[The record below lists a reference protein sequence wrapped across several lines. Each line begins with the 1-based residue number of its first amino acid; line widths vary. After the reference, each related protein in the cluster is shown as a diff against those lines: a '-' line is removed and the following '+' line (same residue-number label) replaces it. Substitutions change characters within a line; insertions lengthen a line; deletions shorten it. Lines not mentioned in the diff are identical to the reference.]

1 MKPFIT
7 PEISASGKKV
17 LPIQFEGISARRFAS
32 YFIGQIFVGYSM
44 PESHSFGTAWIF
56 QLTSNKGDVL
66 ELSSACTQVV
76 GWEETGSLNVRHITP
91 ASREVD
97 PQMQWPFM
105 AIAPFPISAIDVVI
119 FEDAELITQC
129 GLVFVNELG
138 GEIIVE
144 TGVSPGSVSVSGPFA
159 GDMFDPEFPL
169 ASCRRERLSE
179 KFNESSS
186 S

>member
-7 PEISASGKKV
+7 SEPSASGKKF
-17 LPIQFEGISARRFAS
+17 LPIKFEGISAQLFARH
-32 YFIGQIFVGYSM
+32 FIGQTFVGYSM
-44 PESHSFGTAWIF
+44 PESHSFGAAWIF

-76 GWEETGSLNVRHITP
+76 GWEEAGSLNVRHIP
-91 ASREVD
+91 PESREVD

-105 AIAPFPISAIDVVI
+105 AITPFSICAIDVVI
-119 FEDAELITQC
+119 FEDTELITQC
-129 GLVFVNELG
+129 GLVFVNEFG

-144 TGVSPGSVSVSGPFA
+144 TGVSPGSVSVFGPFA

-169 ASCRRERLSE
+169 SSCRRKQLSE
-179 KFNESSS
+179 KFKKSSS